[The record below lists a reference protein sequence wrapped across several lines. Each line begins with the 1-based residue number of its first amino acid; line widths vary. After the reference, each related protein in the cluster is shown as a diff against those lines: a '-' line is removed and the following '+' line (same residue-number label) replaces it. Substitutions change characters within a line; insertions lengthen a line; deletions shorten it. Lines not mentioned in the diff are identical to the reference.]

1 MRSFQ
6 DASCYDPGKFTMI
19 DVSALVQQCTPSNVS
34 PVTMHQIVSVE
45 SARKPYAIGF
55 KLIRRV
61 DVVVG
66 GKVVTRKE
74 VSTLKTQP
82 KDAIEAIEWAR
93 YLHANGY
100 EFDAGTGQVH
110 STNFAQYGLTIET
123 AFDPC
128 TNIAAG
134 AKILTDCYERAF
146 ARFKDQSRALTAAI
160 SCYQSGNFETGFG
173 TGYVQKVLAA
183 PTGKRVAGEVKQ

>member
-1 MRSFQ
+1 ML
-6 DASCYDPGKFTMI
+6 
-19 DVSALVQQCTPSNVS
+19 DVSALVHQCTPSNVS

-45 SARKPYAIGF
+45 SARNPYAIGF

-61 DVVVG
+61 ETVVG
-66 GKVVTRKE
+66 GKVVVRKE

-82 KDAIEAIEWAR
+82 KNAIEAVEWAR
-93 YLHANGY
+93 YLQAQGY

-110 STNFAQYGLTIET
+110 STNFAKYGLTLET
-123 AFDPC
+123 VFDPC
-128 TNIAAG
+128 KNIEVG
-134 AKILTDCYERAF
+134 AQILTDCYERAF
-146 ARFKDQSRALTAAI
+146 ARFKDQGRALTAAI

-183 PTGKRVAGEVKQ
+183 PTGQRVAVEVKR